1 MFSLVGALFLVLSP
15 SQKSDLG
22 QSMLQQK
29 RLQIFQIGEN
39 NENQVRWVF
48 LEEEQNQVKG
58 IFRWGPDTSFHPFYS
73 GPIIVLRFNE

>member
-1 MFSLVGALFLVLSP
+1 MFSLVGAFFLVLSP

-29 RLQIFQIGEN
+29 CLQNFQIGEN

-58 IFRWGPDTSFHPFYS
+58 IFR
-73 GPIIVLRFNE
+73 